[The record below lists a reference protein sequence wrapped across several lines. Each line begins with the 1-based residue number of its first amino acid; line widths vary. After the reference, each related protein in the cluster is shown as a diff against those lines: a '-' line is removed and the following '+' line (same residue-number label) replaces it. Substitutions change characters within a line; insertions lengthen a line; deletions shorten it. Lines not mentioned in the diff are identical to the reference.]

1 MFISSSSDI
10 KKNRLYIMLRGAF
23 EEQEAKLAANHIMQE
38 INKLSPGFNVI
49 TDITGIQSSDVEA
62 TDELS
67 KVHQALKNSS
77 VNQIVRVVGQQME
90 QVVGKIQF
98 DIVSKDSGLE
108 AKIVDTM
115 AEAEAYLDNL
125 S

>member
-1 MFISSSSDI
+1 MFLSGTDI
-10 KKNRLYIMLRGAF
+10 GKNRLYLSLRGTF
-23 EEQEAKLAANHIMQE
+23 EEQGAKLAAIRIKEE
-38 INKLSPGFNVI
+38 IQKLSPGFDVI
-49 TDITGIQSSDVEA
+49 TDISSIQSSDVEA
-62 TDELS
+62 TDQLTM
-67 KVHQALKNSS
+67 VHRILKHSG
-77 VNQIVRVVGQQME
+77 VNRVVRVVGKQID

-115 AEAEAYLDNL
+115 DEAEAYLDHL